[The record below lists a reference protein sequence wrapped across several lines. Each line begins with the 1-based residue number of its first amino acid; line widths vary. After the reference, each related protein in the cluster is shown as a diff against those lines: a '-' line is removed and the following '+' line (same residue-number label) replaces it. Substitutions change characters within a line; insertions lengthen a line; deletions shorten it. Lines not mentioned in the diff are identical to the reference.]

1 VTAVEVFELA
11 VSCYLREM
19 DEAEFAAFTRRV
31 RPPKATRLSATTKR
45 RDSAEPRP
53 HN

>member
-31 RPPKATRLSATTKR
+31 RPPKPARLPAKSKR
-45 RDSAEPRP
+45 RNNR
-53 HN
+53 